1 MTDLGKS
8 AGRSRRSPTRPTA
21 RRRFD
26 DIEREQATRL
36 IDDPQAWPS
45 VEDTSLPTNSEVLR
59 MTRYFVFFFA
69 GILVGW
75 GATVSVLLGV
85 AMILATVFITIVGR
99 ERRGTL
105 S

>member
-26 DIEREQATRL
+26 DIEREQRTRL
-36 IDDPQAWPS
+36 IDDPQAWPT
-45 VEDTSLPTNSEVLR
+45 VEDVSKPSNSEVLR
-59 MTRYFVFFFA
+59 MIRYFVFFFA
-69 GILVGW
+69 GLLVGQDS
-75 GATVSVLLGV
+75 TVAGLIGIFMVLG
-85 AMILATVFITIVGR
+85 TVFITVIGR

>member
-69 GILVGW
+69 GLLVGW
-75 GATVSVLLGV
+75 GSNVSALLGV
-85 AMILATVFITIVGR
+85 AMILATVFITIIGR
-99 ERRGTL
+99 ERR
-105 S
+105 